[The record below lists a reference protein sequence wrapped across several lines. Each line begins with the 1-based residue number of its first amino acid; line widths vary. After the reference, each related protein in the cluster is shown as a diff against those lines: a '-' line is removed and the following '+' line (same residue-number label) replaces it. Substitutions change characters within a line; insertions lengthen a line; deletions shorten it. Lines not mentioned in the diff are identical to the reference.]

1 MTYHALENRLR
12 KWKKEATALKDEA
25 ADVAAPAKSPAKPRV
40 KKDASPQKGGESYFA
55 LCEKFQQTLRWNAD
69 WM

>member
-25 ADVAAPAKSPAKPRV
+25 AGVPAPAKSPVKPKV
-40 KKDASPQKGGESYFA
+40 KKDAIPQKNGESRY
-55 LCEKFQQTLRWNAD
+55 TLRDIFRSNAN
-69 WM
+69 